1 MIVYCRSLRHSFLL
15 ASFLACGRLFFASE
29 RGLQEI
35 TSSESSNAMQDL
47 LGILP
52 KAGHRE
58 IQGSN
63 MTLAMMPMPLQVS
76 FTNDDPFLL
85 DKDFYMELPEDDE
98 FNERLLRAAKRFL
111 SRLSGRT
118 GLFFENNSPT
128 YGKNETPSFFHWSKK
143 LPALKIRCRRKGDEM
158 ELEEDESYSIEIAS
172 TLVVLEADT
181 DLGIL
186 HGLETLL
193 QLLSVDPF
201 RQSYSWPAVSIRDKP
216 RFRWRGLL
224 IDASRHFMPVDVI
237 QRNIDAMATVKLN
250 VLHWHLTDDQGF
262 RIESKAYPKLHER
275 GSDGNYYKQTEIKD
289 IVAYAAE
296 RGIRVVPEFDL
307 PGHAT
312 AWLVGYPEL
321 GSAPG
326 PYELSPYWG
335 ISEHVMDPTKDTLYS
350 FLEKFLH
357 EMTTL
362 FPDPFVHMGGDEV
375 KINEWNESAT
385 IQNFMVDHNLS
396 NAHELQ
402 AYFNNRIASIL
413 KREGKIM
420 IGWDEILHPNIP
432 KSIIIQSWR
441 GHDSMI
447 QAAQQGYRSILS
459 NGYYIDLCLSAET
472 HYQNDPLPS
481 AVNLTREEQ
490 ELVLGGEATM
500 WSEFVSPETIDS
512 RIWPR
517 TAAIAERLWSP
528 QNVSDVKDMY
538 RRLDIIGTQLEEH
551 GLTHIK
557 NYDMMLRRLVQ
568 GSDISALKTLVDVL
582 EPVPGYERGQQLGY
596 TSFSPLTRV
605 VDAAPPDAPVA
616 RRFRYLVDDFL
627 QLSSTGRADT
637 NRTTYIEIVE
647 CLSLWKEN
655 HGKLSTSIERFPVLQ
670 EIKQLSVDLAE
681 VAVIGLKAVERLR
694 SMNKRIHFSNA
705 ERRALNR
712 ARKAHGQSF
721 LAVVFDIRLLTLEK
735 IP

>member
-1 MIVYCRSLRHSFLL
+1 
-15 ASFLACGRLFFASE
+15 
-29 RGLQEI
+29 
-35 TSSESSNAMQDL
+35 
-47 LGILP
+47 
-52 KAGHRE
+52 
-58 IQGSN
+58 
-63 MTLAMMPMPLQVS
+63 MPMPLALS
-76 FTNDDPFLL
+76 FTEDYPFIL
-85 DKDFYMELPEDDE
+85 DTDFYIDLLEDE
-98 FNERLLRAAKRFL
+98 TNERLVGAAKRFL
-111 SRLSGRT
+111 ARLSGRT
-118 GLFFENNSPT
+118 GLFFDSNSPT
-128 YGKNETPSFFHWSKK
+128 YCKNDNNDVPSFFQWNKK
-143 LPALKIRCRRKGDEM
+143 LPVLKIRCRRKGDEM

-172 TLVVLEADT
+172 TQVVLEADT
-181 DLGIL
+181 DLGIS

-201 RQSYSWPAVSIRDKP
+201 RQSYSWPAVSIHDKP
-216 RFRWRGLL
+216 RFPWRGLL
-224 IDASRHFMPVDVI
+224 IDASRHFMPLDVI
-237 QRNIDAMATVKLN
+237 QRNIDAMAAVKLN

-262 RIESKAYPKLHER
+262 RIESKAYPKLHEL
-275 GSDGNYYKQTEIKD
+275 GSDGRYYKQSEVKD

-335 ISEHVMDPTKDTLYS
+335 ISEHVMDPTKDVLYS
-350 FLEKFLH
+350 FLERFLH

-385 IQNFMVDHNLS
+385 IQHFMLDRNIS

-413 KREGKIM
+413 ENEGKQM
-420 IGWDEILHPNIP
+420 IGWDEILHPNMP
-432 KSIIIQSWR
+432 KNIIIQSWR

-447 QAAQQGYRSILS
+447 HAAQQGYRSILS

-472 HYQNDPLPS
+472 HYQNDPLPVD
-481 AVNLTREEQ
+481 VNLTREEQ
-490 ELVLGGEATM
+490 KLVLGGEATM

-528 QNVSDVKDMY
+528 QNVSDANDMY
-538 RRLDIIGTQLEEH
+538 RRLDILSYQLEEH
-551 GLTHIK
+551 GLTHLK

-568 GSDISALKTLVDVL
+568 GSDISALKNLVDVL

-596 TSFSPLTRV
+596 TVFSPLTRV
-605 VDAAPPDAPVA
+605 VDAARPDAPVA
-616 RRFRYLVDDFL
+616 RRFRFLVDEFL
-627 QLSSTGRADT
+627 QLNPTDRADT

-647 CLSLWKEN
+647 CLSLWKDN
-655 HGKLSTSIERFPVLQ
+655 YGKLSSSIERFPILQ
-670 EIKQLSVDLAE
+670 EIKQLSIDLAE
-681 VAVIGLKAVERLR
+681 VAIIGLKAVERLR
-694 SMNKRIHFSNA
+694 SMNNRIHFSNA

-712 ARKAHGQSF
+712 ARKARGQTF
-721 LAVVFDIRLLTLEK
+721 LAVVYDIRRLTIKK